1 MVNNCLLVGP
11 VFNIGGGPLHTV
23 RPPKVLESG
32 ATGGRTGGRDA
43 PPLVTGETHAR
54 QAGGT

>member
-1 MVNNCLLVGP
+1 MVNKSLLAGP

-32 ATGGRTGGRDA
+32 AT
-43 PPLVTGETHAR
+43 
-54 QAGGT
+54 AGDT